1 MRSAIE
7 RGPSPQDVRTA
18 DAMPPAE
25 RSTMIQGMVDRL
37 ADRLEKA
44 PRDADGWIKL
54 IQSRMV
60 LGEAELAKQ
69 ALARSIEAFNDDT
82 EQRDRIIATAQQLGR
97 IDSRFAGWK

>member
-18 DAMPPAE
+18 DAMPPAD
-25 RSTMIQGMVDRL
+25 RTAMIQNMVDRL
-37 ADRLEKA
+37 ASRLEKS

-54 IQSRMV
+54 IRSRVV

-82 EQRDRIIATAQQLGR
+82 QERDRIIAAAQQLGLNQ
-97 IDSRFAGWK
+97 